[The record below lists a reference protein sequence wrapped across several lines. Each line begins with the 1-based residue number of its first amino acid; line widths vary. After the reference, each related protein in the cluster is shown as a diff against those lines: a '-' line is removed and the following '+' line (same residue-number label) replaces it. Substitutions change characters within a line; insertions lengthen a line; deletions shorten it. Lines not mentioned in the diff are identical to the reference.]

1 MTDWTNET
9 EEWIAAR
16 LGRVTASRISDVVG
30 KRKDG
35 LWRAERKKYTIELL
49 AERFTGMRLDPYMS
63 AAMLFGKE
71 TEPQAVRAYE
81 KMSGES
87 VYRTDPHPF
96 IDHPS
101 IPMCGASPDG
111 YVGDDG
117 LIEVKC
123 PETHTHLGYMMDRV
137 IPEEYVLQMIWQM
150 ECTGRKWCDFVSFD
164 PRLPERLRPSPHRVT
179 YSANIVR

>member
-87 VYRTDPHPF
+87 VNRTNTPPF
-96 IDHPS
+96 TNHPS
-101 IPMCGASPDG
+101 IPMCGASPYG
-111 YVGDDG
+111 YVGAEG
-117 LIEVKC
+117 LMEVN
-123 PETHTHLGYMMDRV
+123 
-137 IPEEYVLQMIWQM
+137 
-150 ECTGRKWCDFVSFD
+150 S
-164 PRLPERLRPSPHRVT
+164 PRRH
-179 YSANIVR
+179 